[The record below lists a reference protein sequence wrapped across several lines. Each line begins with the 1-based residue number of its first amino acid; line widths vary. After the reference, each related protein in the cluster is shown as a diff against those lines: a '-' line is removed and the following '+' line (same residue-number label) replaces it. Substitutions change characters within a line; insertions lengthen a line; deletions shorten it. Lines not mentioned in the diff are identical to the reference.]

1 VFTYLPQR
9 RRRVVQRRTEQPA
22 HRSSE
27 RFRSAGGFSLIELL
41 VALLIIGVLAA
52 IAIPAFAGQKSKA
65 VDAQAKELART
76 AETIAEAIA
85 VDNNGEYEKVNQA
98 ELNRYEPSIQIAP
111 STSSAYLSGAV
122 GRKAEYSVTSMAT
135 DGTEFTISRSAAGS
149 ISRSCMSRT
158 SKTGCSGSETS
169 SW

>member
-1 VFTYLPQR
+1 VLTHTQQR
-9 RRRVVQRRTEQPA
+9 PRQVVQRPGGQPA
-22 HRSSE
+22 RRSQE
-27 RFRSAGGFSLIELL
+27 CLRGAAGYSLIELL

-76 AETIAEAIA
+76 AETMAEAIA

-98 ELNRYEPSIQIAP
+98 ELNRYEPSLHIA
-111 STSSAYLSGAV
+111 SSASSAYLSGAI
-122 GRKAEYSVTSMAT
+122 GRKAEYSVTTTAT
-135 DGTEFTISRSAAGS
+135 DGTEYTISRSAAGTV
-149 ISRSCMSRT
+149 SRLCVSRA
-158 SKTGCSGSETS
+158 SKTGCGGRETS